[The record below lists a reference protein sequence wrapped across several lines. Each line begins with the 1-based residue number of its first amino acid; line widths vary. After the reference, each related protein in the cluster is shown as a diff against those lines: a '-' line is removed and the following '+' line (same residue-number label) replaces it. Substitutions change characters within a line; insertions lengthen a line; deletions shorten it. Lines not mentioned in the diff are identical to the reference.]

1 MSVKCFR
8 YVKNNPKMFLPKT
21 RDFISSQVW
30 SSTNKIVNSKQRTR
44 STYLIQSIALK
55 QTKGISKACFD
66 FVLISTVQ
74 HSNQDEM
81 LDGHSAADEPH
92 FE

>member
-1 MSVKCFR
+1 
-8 YVKNNPKMFLPKT
+8 
-21 RDFISSQVW
+21 
-30 SSTNKIVNSKQRTR
+30 
-44 STYLIQSIALK
+44 LIQSIALK